1 VTTLIRKEVGL
12 LEKTEFV
19 RVSELAKSPVDKEEH
34 RRKWNK
40 SLGEKTHG
48 KIIVKFYWVLM
59 SLQESVNNLL
69 LSKIGEESESN
80 IKKIEAVVRTLVS
93 DDVPIDNIFS
103 TDLIT
108 QDGIEPTIKT
118 LHVESIEAKLR
129 R

>member
-1 VTTLIRKEVGL
+1 VEQEPGRKNARQNNCKVL
-12 LEKTEFV
+12 LGSHV
-19 RVSELAKSPVDKEEH
+19 
-34 RRKWNK
+34 
-40 SLGEKTHG
+40 
-48 KIIVKFYWVLM
+48 
-59 SLQESVNNLL
+59 LQESVNNLL